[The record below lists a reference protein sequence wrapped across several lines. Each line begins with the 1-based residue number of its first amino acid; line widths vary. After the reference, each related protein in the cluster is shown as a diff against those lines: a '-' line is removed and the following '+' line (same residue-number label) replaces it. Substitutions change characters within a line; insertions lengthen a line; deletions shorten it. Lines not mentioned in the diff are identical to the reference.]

1 MKLKITILIT
11 MALLLGGCISLLPD
25 AGPGPDIYR
34 LSKIVQTTQ
43 KQKTDTLILL
53 PLVQAPRELKNN
65 RVALITGQQSIS
77 YAANAR
83 WASSTP
89 EMLQVLFADALRNQP
104 YIGVVY
110 PTDGIH
116 ADFEIRIILQN
127 FEAVYDQGQKTAP
140 IAKVQI
146 LVRLIDRKTRTL
158 VTEKTISSSARSSD
172 VRLGS
177 IVAAIDQASHNVAI
191 DMSNWVGSNK

>member
-1 MKLKITILIT
+1 MKLKII
-11 MALLLGGCISLLPD
+11 LLLTMIWVLAGCISLLPD

-34 LSKIVQTTQ
+34 LSQITQ
-43 KQKTDTLILL
+43 ITSPQKPDTLVLL
-53 PLVQAPRELKNN
+53 PLVRAPRELKNN
-65 RVALITGQQSIS
+65 RVALTTNQQSIS

-104 YIGVVY
+104 DIGVVY
-110 PTDGIH
+110 PTDGIN
-116 ADFEIRIILQN
+116 ADLELRIILQN
-127 FEAVYDQGQKTAP
+127 FEAVYDQGQKMAP

-158 VTEKTISSSARSSD
+158 VTEKTISSSSRSSD
-172 VRLGS
+172 IRLDS
-177 IVAAIDQASHNVAI
+177 IVAAIDQASHNVAT
-191 DMSNWVGSNK
+191 DMSNWVSSNK

>member
-1 MKLKITILIT
+1 MKLKIT
-11 MALLLGGCISLLPD
+11 LLLTMTWVLAGCISLLPD

-34 LSKIVQTTQ
+34 LSKITQTTSLQ
-43 KQKTDTLILL
+43 KPDTLILL

-65 RVALITGQQSIS
+65 RVALVTGQQSIS

-89 EMLQVLFADALRNQP
+89 EMLQVLFADALRNQSA
-104 YIGVVY
+104 IQVTY
-110 PTDGIH
+110 PEDGIN
-116 ADFEIRIILQN
+116 ADLEVRIILQN
-127 FEAVYDQGQKTAP
+127 FEAVYDQGQKIPP

-146 LVRLIDRKTRTL
+146 LVRIIDRKTRTL
-158 VTEKTISSSARSSD
+158 AAEKVISSSARSSD

-191 DMSNWVGSNK
+191 DMSNWASSNK